1 MSSERP
7 RVLCDVDGVLA
18 DFLTEFLEFGNTLT
32 GVRYKKEDIKKWD
45 IFSYF
50 DEENCKKCIKHLSDP
65 GFAARLK
72 VYPGAKPALKAIK
85 ELADLFIVT
94 VPVYTSLTWVYERTG
109 WLKEHFGI
117 ESKHIVYTASKELVS
132 GDIFIDDRPEHTS
145 AWKEHNPNG
154 IAVLWSQEYNKQ
166 HDNTCDYRIND
177 WNKLIQIVKNAR
189 SKNNT

>member
-1 MSSERP
+1 M
-7 RVLCDVDGVLA
+7 
-18 DFLTEFLEFGNTLT
+18 
-32 GVRYKKEDIKKWD
+32 YKKILFDVMKEYFKGGGRKSFEIVAKSGGTKAEAKKDIRSG
-45 IFSYF
+45 IA
-50 DEENCKKCIKHLSDP
+50 
-65 GFAARLK
+65 GRLK
-72 VYPGAKPALKAIK
+72 NKLKLEKDPVTKRNIVKAIK

-117 ESKHIVYTASKELVS
+117 DSKHIVYTASKELVS
-132 GDIFIDDRPEHTS
+132 GDIFIDDRPEYTS

-154 IAVLWSQEYNKQ
+154 ISVLWSQEYNKQ